1 MYTNRDDNFGGR
13 IFFHSLSEFEGF
25 LSLDFVRVGCD
36 LINFYFVYDEYTD
49 VADVSVARSLAS
61 TVTSVMK
68 NPGARP
74 DNPHI
79 LGEMKRQ

>member
-1 MYTNRDDNFGGR
+1 MIILVGDFF
-13 IFFHSLSEFEGF
+13 FFHPLSEFECF
-25 LSLDFVRVGCD
+25 LSPDFVRVGCD
-36 LINFYFVYDEYTD
+36 LVNFYFVYDEYTD
-49 VADVSVARSLAS
+49 VADVSVARSLAT

-68 NPGARP
+68 NPETRT